1 MAAFIIYWCRTM
13 RKRGACFAVAA
24 LSVIFF
30 SSPPDAAYAL
40 RIGPF
45 HLGVPFGHRHHYPRH
60 LSTPGNAHEAARPEL
75 RQAAPRQ
82 AADQGNLALLYPTG
96 ALPAIFQNVFW
107 PAFSSPWPF
116 GYETIFRTAF
126 APVASNGSADQC
138 RQSFDA
144 NATIERLRA
153 EIGPNAE
160 QMEKL
165 LRLGGAMGAAAEYLA
180 KSCPTAIPEQP
191 TTRLQLMDAQLEVLT
206 LAIDM
211 IHQPLQDFEQSL
223 TREQQ
228 ARFSGQATAP
238 ATTRAA
244 TRTRVA
250 GKKSKNSTAQNST
263 SASRTCGGSA
273 AAIGWSIDE
282 IDNSVQLTEQ
292 QRPALTDLQQTFAR
306 AARDLETHCP
316 VSVPQSAVARLETIE
331 ARLDAT
337 WRAILSIEVAL
348 RDFENNLTDEQKIRF
363 KATTFARQ

>member
-1 MAAFIIYWCRTM
+1 M
-13 RKRGACFAVAA
+13 RKRGAFFAIAA
-24 LSVIFF
+24 LFVISF
-30 SSPPDAAYAL
+30 SFPPSAAYAL

-45 HLGVPFGHRHHYPRH
+45 HLGVPFGHRHHHRH
-60 LSTPGNAHEAARPEL
+60 LATQGNANETARRE
-75 RQAAPRQ
+75 PRQ
-82 AADQGNLALLYPTG
+82 AGPSEAANHGTLALLYPPQ

-116 GYETIFRTAF
+116 GYEAIFRTAF
-126 APVASNGSADQC
+126 ASAPSDSGADQC
-138 RQSFDA
+138 RQPFDA
-144 NATIERLRA
+144 NAMIERLRA
-153 EIGPNAE
+153 EVGPNAE

-165 LRLGGAMGAAAEYLA
+165 QRLGGAMGAAAEYLA

-191 TTRLQLMDAQLEVLT
+191 TARLQLMDAQLEVLT

-223 TREQQ
+223 TREQE
-228 ARFSGQATAP
+228 ARFSGQAAAP
-238 ATTRAA
+238 AATQATTRVRA
-244 TRTRVA
+244 TRKTRA
-250 GKKSKNSTAQNST
+250 AQNSKP
-263 SASRTCGGSA
+263 APRTCGGSA

-282 IDNSVQLTEQ
+282 IDNSVQPTEQ
-292 QRPALTDLQQTFAR
+292 QRPALSDLQQAFAR

-316 VSVPQSAVARLETIE
+316 ASVPQSAVARLETIE
-331 ARLDAT
+331 ARLDST

>member
-1 MAAFIIYWCRTM
+1 VADFIFCGCRTM
-13 RKRGACFAVAA
+13 RKRGACFAIAV
-24 LSVIFF
+24 LSVISF
-30 SSPPDAAYAL
+30 SFPPSAAYAL

-45 HLGVPFGHRHHYPRH
+45 HLGVPFGHRHHHRH
-60 LSTPGNAHEAARPEL
+60 LATHGNAPEAARQES

-82 AADQGNLALLYPTG
+82 ATDQGNLALLYPTQ

-116 GYETIFRTAF
+116 GYEAIFKTAF
-126 APVASNGSADQC
+126 ASAPANNGADQC
-138 RQSFDA
+138 RQPFDA
-144 NATIERLRA
+144 NAMIERLRA
-153 EIGPNAE
+153 EVGPNVE

-165 LRLGGAMGAAAEYLA
+165 QRLGGAMGAAAEYLA

-191 TTRLQLMDAQLEVLT
+191 TARLQMMDAQLEVLT

-223 TREQQ
+223 THEQE
-228 ARFSGQATAP
+228 ARFSGQAADA
-238 ATTRAA
+238 ATTRVRA
-244 TRTRVA
+244 TRRTRA
-250 GKKSKNSTAQNST
+250 AQISKPAP
-263 SASRTCGGSA
+263 RTCGGSA

-282 IDNSVQLTEQ
+282 IDNSVKPTEQ
-292 QRPALTDLQQTFAR
+292 QRPALGDLQQAFAR

-316 VSVPQSAVARLETIE
+316 ASVPQSAVARLETIE
-331 ARLDAT
+331 ARLDST